1 MKIAPAIV
9 LALAPLLLVLSGCE
23 TEPAMNK
30 FCKGPDGNVQDC
42 AIACDTTKAADVCK
56 LYATKTQ
63 ALCAKIGKQRC
74 QKICDADKNEHACAY
89 AKTMK

>member
-1 MKIAPAIV
+1 MKALLAMGLAGALAV
-9 LALAPLLLVLSGCE
+9 LAAGCE

-56 LYATKTQ
+56 LYETKTI
-63 ALCAKIGKQRC
+63 ALCDKIGKQRC
-74 QKICDADKNEHACAY
+74 QNICDKDKNVHACAHV
-89 AKTMK
+89 KTMK